1 MPIRKIKAGLVLTK
15 DVDEFVGEPGY
26 LFYDESPNGDKT
38 LRISDGVTPGGVTF
52 LNALGSASGDSTVT
66 NLLYSQDS
74 TAVQIQDNFVPTEDD
89 TYSLGT
95 PDKRFSEL
103 HVAQGSI
110 FLGGLVLKDRGD
122 GAMQV
127 FQSDGVTPADIIYA
141 KEHTISIV
149 GDDSTGTA
157 FNLDNSIKFTGTG
170 GITVSVSGDDVT
182 IDGSGVAGGGGSSTL
197 TVSDDAS
204 TTVNITTGQDTLTIA
219 GGNSLTS
226 SITGD
231 VVTLSLN
238 KNITVNQISSDDS
251 TAVQVADNF
260 VPTQDDVYSLGTR
273 DKRWSEI
280 HVSQGSIFLG
290 DLVIRDSGD
299 GRMQIFQ
306 ADGVTPARLDAPLH
320 QLTLVGDDSTGSTFD
335 LNNTVKFRGING
347 VSVSVSGD
355 DVTIDGSAVV
365 GSGSFTISDDSSTTA
380 TITNG
385 QDTLKF
391 AGGTN
396 ITTAISGDTLTITAP
411 STVSSFTND
420 AGYIDTAQLTIVGD
434 DSTGTS
440 FDASQSPT
448 VRFLGAGNVSVAVS
462 GSNVIITGSGAGGSA
477 TYTQDTAPS
486 SPTDGETWF
495 DTDSG
500 ALYIWVEESGN
511 GQWIETGSAGSTLDA
526 ESVTSFRFGDDD
538 TDTTTVSQGETLSI
552 LGGQGIATDI
562 TGDGEI
568 TISST
573 GATVVTDDTA
583 PTSPV
588 DGDLWYDTDSG
599 SFYVN
604 VVESGSANWIE
615 VGSSG
620 SGGNQIYTQ
629 DDSPSTPTDGDLW
642 WDTDAGAL
650 YIYVVES
657 GVGNWIET
665 AGSGQAGGGGITS
678 LAADS
683 TPELGG
689 NLDAN
694 AYNINNVGTISV
706 ATNGDPGTDP
716 ATDSGVGYIYAK
728 GATAEL
734 FVKDGAGNITQ
745 ISPHNDEGEWVY
757 YSENV
762 KTGKRVKVNMEK
774 MIRRLEE
781 ITGETFFEI
790 DDPHKI
796 NY

>member
-26 LFYDESPNGDKT
+26 LFYDENANGDKT
-38 LRISDGVTPGGVTF
+38 LRISDGVTPGGVSF
-52 LNALGSASGDSTVT
+52 LTAGDSSVSGI
-66 NLLYSQDS
+66 SQS
-74 TAVQIQDNFVPTEDD
+74 T
-89 TYSLGT
+89 L
-95 PDKRFSEL
+95 R
-103 HVAQGSI
+103 VA
-110 FLGGLVLKDRGD
+110 
-122 GAMQV
+122 
-127 FQSDGVTPADIIYA
+127 
-141 KEHTISIV
+141 
-149 GDDSTGTA
+149 GDDSSAIELDLSGTGETFKIA
-157 FNLDNSIKFTGTG
+157 GTG
-170 GITVSVSGDDVT
+170 GITTTVSGDTIT
-182 IDGSGVAGGGGSSTL
+182 IDGSGVAGSGSGTL

-500 ALYIWVEESGN
+500 GLYIWVEESGS
-511 GQWIETGSAGSTLDA
+511 GQWIETGSAGTTLDVDGVDSIRFA
-526 ESVTSFRFGDDD
+526 VDDSTSTAVR
-538 TDTTTVSQGETLSI
+538 TSETLSI
-552 LGGQGIATDI
+552 LGGNNIETSI
-562 TGDGEI
+562 TPEGEI
-568 TISST
+568 RISST
-573 GATVVTDDTA
+573 GSSVITDDTA
-583 PTSPV
+583 PSSPS

-599 SFYVN
+599 GFYVR
-604 VVESGSANWIE
+604 VVEGASANWVE

-620 SGGNQIYTQ
+620 SRGPQIFTQ
-629 DDSPSTPTDGDLW
+629 DDSPSVSANGDLW
-642 WDTDAGAL
+642 YDTDAGAL
-650 YIYVVES
+650 YIRIVEGS
-657 GVGNWIET
+657 NAVWVET
-665 AGSGQAGGGGITS
+665 AGTGQSGGGGITS
-678 LAADS
+678 VAADA

-689 NLDAN
+689 NLNAN
-694 AYNINNVGTISV
+694 SYNINNVSTISV
-706 ATNGDPGTDP
+706 ATNGNPGTDP

-745 ISPHNDEGEWVY
+745 ISPHNQEAEWIY

-762 KTGKRVKVNMEK
+762 RTGKRVKVNMEK

-790 DDPHKI
+790 DEPNKLKP
-796 NY
+796 

>member
-26 LFYDESPNGDKT
+26 LFYDENANGDKT
-38 LRISDGVTPGGVTF
+38 LRISDGVTPGGVSF
-52 LNALGSASGDSTVT
+52 LTAGDSSVSGI
-66 NLLYSQDS
+66 SQS
-74 TAVQIQDNFVPTEDD
+74 T
-89 TYSLGT
+89 L
-95 PDKRFSEL
+95 R
-103 HVAQGSI
+103 VA
-110 FLGGLVLKDRGD
+110 
-122 GAMQV
+122 
-127 FQSDGVTPADIIYA
+127 
-141 KEHTISIV
+141 
-149 GDDSTGTA
+149 GDDSSAIELDLSGTGETFKIA
-157 FNLDNSIKFTGTG
+157 GTG
-170 GITVSVSGDDVT
+170 GITTTVSGDTIT
-182 IDGSGVAGGGGSSTL
+182 IDGSGVAGSGSGTL

-231 VVTLSLN
+231 VVTLSLD

-365 GSGSFTISDDSSTTA
+365 GLGSFTISDDSSTTA

-500 ALYIWVEESGN
+500 GLYIWVEESGS
-511 GQWIETGSAGSTLDA
+511 GQWIETGSAGTTLDVDGVDSIRFA
-526 ESVTSFRFGDDD
+526 VDDSTSTAVR
-538 TDTTTVSQGETLSI
+538 TSETLSI
-552 LGGQGIATDI
+552 LGGNNIETSI
-562 TGDGEI
+562 TPEGEI
-568 TISST
+568 RISST
-573 GATVVTDDTA
+573 GSSVITDDTA
-583 PTSPV
+583 PSSPS

-599 SFYVN
+599 GFYVR
-604 VVESGSANWIE
+604 VVEGASANWVE

-620 SGGNQIYTQ
+620 SRGPQIFTQ
-629 DDSPSTPTDGDLW
+629 DDSPSVSANGDLW
-642 WDTDAGAL
+642 YDTDAGAL
-650 YIYVVES
+650 YIRIVEGS
-657 GVGNWIET
+657 NAVWIET
-665 AGSGQAGGGGITS
+665 SGTGQSGGGGITS
-678 LAADS
+678 VAADA

-689 NLDAN
+689 NLNAN
-694 AYNINNVGTISV
+694 SYNINNVSTISV
-706 ATNGDPGTDP
+706 ATNGNPGTDP

-745 ISPHNDEGEWVY
+745 ISPHNQEAEWIY

-762 KTGKRVKVNMEK
+762 RTGKRVKVNMEK

-790 DDPHKI
+790 DEPNKLKP
-796 NY
+796 

>member
-26 LFYDESPNGDKT
+26 LFYDENANGDKT
-38 LRISDGVTPGGVTF
+38 LRISDGVTPGGVSF
-52 LNALGSASGDSTVT
+52 LTAGDSSVSGI
-66 NLLYSQDS
+66 SQS
-74 TAVQIQDNFVPTEDD
+74 T
-89 TYSLGT
+89 L
-95 PDKRFSEL
+95 R
-103 HVAQGSI
+103 VA
-110 FLGGLVLKDRGD
+110 
-122 GAMQV
+122 
-127 FQSDGVTPADIIYA
+127 
-141 KEHTISIV
+141 
-149 GDDSTGTA
+149 GDDSSAIELDLSGTGETFKIA
-157 FNLDNSIKFTGTG
+157 GTG
-170 GITVSVSGDDVT
+170 GITTTVSGDTIT
-182 IDGSGVAGGGGSSTL
+182 IDGSGVAGSGSGTL

-500 ALYIWVEESGN
+500 GLYIWVEESGS
-511 GQWIETGSAGSTLDA
+511 GQWIETGSAGTTLDVDGVDSIRFA
-526 ESVTSFRFGDDD
+526 VDDSTSTAVR
-538 TDTTTVSQGETLSI
+538 TSETLSI
-552 LGGQGIATDI
+552 LGGNNIETSI
-562 TGDGEI
+562 TPEGEI
-568 TISST
+568 RISST
-573 GATVVTDDTA
+573 GSSVITDDTA
-583 PTSPV
+583 PSSPS

-599 SFYVN
+599 GFYVR
-604 VVESGSANWIE
+604 VVEGASANWIE

-620 SGGNQIYTQ
+620 SRGPQIFTQ
-629 DDSPSTPTDGDLW
+629 DDSPSVSANGDLW
-642 WDTDAGAL
+642 YDTDAGAL
-650 YIYVVES
+650 YIRIVEGS
-657 GVGNWIET
+657 NAVWVET
-665 AGSGQAGGGGITS
+665 AGTGQSGGGGITS
-678 LAADS
+678 VAADA

-689 NLDAN
+689 NLNAN
-694 AYNINNVGTISV
+694 SYNINNVSTISV
-706 ATNGDPGTDP
+706 ATNGNPGTDP

-745 ISPHNDEGEWVY
+745 ISPHNQEAEWIY

-762 KTGKRVKVNMEK
+762 RTGKRVKVNMEK

-790 DDPHKI
+790 DEPHKI

>member
-26 LFYDESPNGDKT
+26 LFYDEDSNGDQT
-38 LRISDGVTPGGVTF
+38 LRISDGVTPGGLF
-52 LNALGSASGDSTVT
+52 FSNNRDSTVT
-66 NLLYSQDS
+66 NTISSLDSTAVAINDNLIPAEDNTFSLGSPDKQWASLHVSGSTIFIGDIALQSTVQPDGSASMQVLSKSTPGENTQDIENDFQASTIQVQNIFSVVGDDSTGTSFNTGETLKISGTQNITTAMTGDTLTVTGPDLTSYVQQNDDITTNIISSSDS
-74 TAVQIQDNFVPTEDD
+74 TAVQVADNFVPAEDNV
-89 TYSLGT
+89 YSLGT
-95 PDKRFSEL
+95 PDKRFSEI
-103 HVAQGSI
+103 HVAEGSI

-204 TTVNITTGQDTLTIA
+204 TTVNITTGQDTL
-219 GGNSLTS
+219 
-226 SITGD
+226 
-231 VVTLSLN
+231 
-238 KNITVNQISSDDS
+238 
-251 TAVQVADNF
+251 
-260 VPTQDDVYSLGTR
+260 
-273 DKRWSEI
+273 
-280 HVSQGSIFLG
+280 
-290 DLVIRDSGD
+290 
-299 GRMQIFQ
+299 
-306 ADGVTPARLDAPLH
+306 
-320 QLTLVGDDSTGSTFD
+320 
-335 LNNTVKFRGING
+335 
-347 VSVSVSGD
+347 
-355 DVTIDGSAVV
+355 
-365 GSGSFTISDDSSTTA
+365 
-380 TITNG
+380 
-385 QDTLKF
+385 KF
-391 AGGTN
+391 AGGNN
-396 ITTAISGDTLTITAP
+396 ITTALTGDTLTIDGPDTG
-411 STVSSFTND
+411 FTF
-420 AGYIDTAQLTIVGD
+420 VGD
-434 DSTGTS
+434 DSTGTA
-440 FDASQSPT
+440 FDTTQSPNI
-448 VRFLGAGNVSVAVS
+448 RFLGAGNVTVAVS

-477 TYTQDTAPS
+477 TYTQDSPPD

-500 ALYIWVEESGN
+500 GLYVFVEEGGS

-526 ESVTSFRFGDDD
+526 ESVTSFKFGVDDSGIV
-538 TDTTTVSQGETLSI
+538 TISQGETLSI

-568 TISST
+568 RISST
-573 GATVVTDDTA
+573 GASVTTSDTA
-583 PTSPV
+583 PTSP
-588 DGDLWYDTDSG
+588 S
-599 SFYVN
+599 
-604 VVESGSANWIE
+604 
-615 VGSSG
+615 
-620 SGGNQIYTQ
+620 
-629 DDSPSTPTDGDLW
+629 DGDLW
-642 WDTDAGAL
+642 WNTSSGSL
-650 YIYVVES
+650 YIYLNEDS
-657 GVGNWIET
+657 SASANWIET

-678 LAADS
+678 LAADA

-706 ATNGDPGTDP
+706 ATNGDPGVDP

-728 GATAEL
+728 GTTAEL

-745 ISPHNDEGEWVY
+745 ISPHSEEGDWVY

>member
-26 LFYDESPNGDKT
+26 LFYDENANGDKT

-52 LNALGSASGDSTVT
+52 LNALGSASSDSTVT

-74 TAVQIQDNFVPTEDD
+74 TAVQIQDNFVPSEDNV
-89 TYSLGT
+89 YSLGT
-95 PDKRFSEL
+95 PDKRWSEI
-103 HVAQGSI
+103 HVAEGSI
-110 FLGGLVLKDRGD
+110 FLGSLVLKDRGD

-182 IDGSGVAGGGGSSTL
+182 IDGSGVAG
-197 TVSDDAS
+197 
-204 TTVNITTGQDTLTIA
+204 
-219 GGNSLTS
+219 
-226 SITGD
+226 
-231 VVTLSLN
+231 
-238 KNITVNQISSDDS
+238 
-251 TAVQVADNF
+251 
-260 VPTQDDVYSLGTR
+260 
-273 DKRWSEI
+273 
-280 HVSQGSIFLG
+280 
-290 DLVIRDSGD
+290 
-299 GRMQIFQ
+299 
-306 ADGVTPARLDAPLH
+306 
-320 QLTLVGDDSTGSTFD
+320 
-335 LNNTVKFRGING
+335 
-347 VSVSVSGD
+347 
-355 DVTIDGSAVV
+355 
-365 GSGSFTISDDSSTTA
+365 SGSLTISDDSSTTA

-391 AGGTN
+391 AGGNN
-396 ITTAISGDTLTITAP
+396 ITTSLTGDTLTIDGPDTG
-411 STVSSFTND
+411 FTF
-420 AGYIDTAQLTIVGD
+420 VGD
-434 DSTGTS
+434 DSTGTA
-440 FDASQSPT
+440 FDTTHSPNI
-448 VRFLGAGNVSVAVS
+448 RLLGAGNVTVAVS

-526 ESVTSFRFGDDD
+526 ESVTSFKFGVDDSG
-538 TDTTTVSQGETLSI
+538 TTTISQGETLSI

-562 TGDGEI
+562 TGTGEI
-568 TISST
+568 RISST
-573 GATVVTDDTA
+573 GASVTTSDSA
-583 PTSPV
+583 PVS
-588 DGDLWYDTDSG
+588 
-599 SFYVN
+599 
-604 VVESGSANWIE
+604 
-615 VGSSG
+615 
-620 SGGNQIYTQ
+620 
-629 DDSPSTPTDGDLW
+629 PTDGDLW
-642 WDTDAGAL
+642 WNTSTGSL
-650 YIYVVES
+650 YIFLNEDS
-657 GVGNWIET
+657 SASANWIET

-678 LAADS
+678 LAADA

-689 NLDAN
+689 NLDVN
-694 AYNINNVGTISV
+694 SYNVNNVGTISV
-706 ATNGDPGTDP
+706 ATNGDPGVDP

>member
-26 LFYDESPNGDKT
+26 LFYDENANGDKT
-38 LRISDGVTPGGVTF
+38 LRISDGVTPGGVSF
-52 LNALGSASGDSTVT
+52 LTAGDSSVSGI
-66 NLLYSQDS
+66 SQS
-74 TAVQIQDNFVPTEDD
+74 T
-89 TYSLGT
+89 L
-95 PDKRFSEL
+95 R
-103 HVAQGSI
+103 VA
-110 FLGGLVLKDRGD
+110 
-122 GAMQV
+122 
-127 FQSDGVTPADIIYA
+127 
-141 KEHTISIV
+141 
-149 GDDSTGTA
+149 GDDSSAIELDLSGTGETFKIA
-157 FNLDNSIKFTGTG
+157 GTG
-170 GITVSVSGDDVT
+170 GITTTVSGDTIT
-182 IDGSGVAGGGGSSTL
+182 IDGSGVAGSGSGTL

-231 VVTLSLN
+231 VVTLSLD

-500 ALYIWVEESGN
+500 GLYIWVEESGS
-511 GQWIETGSAGSTLDA
+511 GQWIETGSAGTTLDVDGVDSIRFA
-526 ESVTSFRFGDDD
+526 VDDSTSTAVR
-538 TDTTTVSQGETLSI
+538 TSETLSI
-552 LGGQGIATDI
+552 LGGNNIETSI
-562 TGDGEI
+562 TPEGEI
-568 TISST
+568 RISST
-573 GATVVTDDTA
+573 GSSVITDDTA
-583 PTSPV
+583 PSSPS

-599 SFYVN
+599 GFYVR
-604 VVESGSANWIE
+604 VVEGASANWVE

-620 SGGNQIYTQ
+620 SRGPQIFTQ
-629 DDSPSTPTDGDLW
+629 DDSPSVSANGDLW
-642 WDTDAGAL
+642 YDTDAGAL
-650 YIYVVES
+650 YIRIVEGS
-657 GVGNWIET
+657 NAVWVET
-665 AGSGQAGGGGITS
+665 AGTGQSGGGGITS
-678 LAADS
+678 VAADA

-689 NLDAN
+689 NLNAN
-694 AYNINNVGTISV
+694 SYNINNVSTISV
-706 ATNGDPGTDP
+706 ATNGNPGTDP

-745 ISPHNDEGEWVY
+745 ISPHNQEAEWIY

-762 KTGKRVKVNMEK
+762 RTGKRVKVNMEK

-790 DDPHKI
+790 DEPNKLKP
-796 NY
+796 

>member
-1 MPIRKIKAGLVLTK
+1 
-15 DVDEFVGEPGY
+15 
-26 LFYDESPNGDKT
+26 
-38 LRISDGVTPGGVTF
+38 
-52 LNALGSASGDSTVT
+52 
-66 NLLYSQDS
+66 
-74 TAVQIQDNFVPTEDD
+74 
-89 TYSLGT
+89 
-95 PDKRFSEL
+95 
-103 HVAQGSI
+103 
-110 FLGGLVLKDRGD
+110 
-122 GAMQV
+122 
-127 FQSDGVTPADIIYA
+127 
-141 KEHTISIV
+141 
-149 GDDSTGTA
+149 
-157 FNLDNSIKFTGTG
+157 
-170 GITVSVSGDDVT
+170 
-182 IDGSGVAGGGGSSTL
+182 
-197 TVSDDAS
+197 
-204 TTVNITTGQDTLTIA
+204 
-219 GGNSLTS
+219 
-226 SITGD
+226 
-231 VVTLSLN
+231 
-238 KNITVNQISSDDS
+238 
-251 TAVQVADNF
+251 
-260 VPTQDDVYSLGTR
+260 
-273 DKRWSEI
+273 
-280 HVSQGSIFLG
+280 
-290 DLVIRDSGD
+290 
-299 GRMQIFQ
+299 MQIFQ

-335 LNNTVKFRGING
+335 LNNTVKFQGTGGIT
-347 VSVSVSGD
+347 VSVSGD
-355 DVTIDGSAVV
+355 AVTIDGSGVAGGG
-365 GSGSFTISDDSSTTA
+365 GSSTLTVSDDASTTVN
-380 TITNG
+380 ITTG

-391 AGGTN
+391 AGGNN
-396 ITTAISGDTLTITAP
+396 ITTALTGDTLTIDGPDTG
-411 STVSSFTND
+411 FTF
-420 AGYIDTAQLTIVGD
+420 VGD
-434 DSTGTS
+434 DSTGTA
-440 FDASQSPT
+440 FDTTQSPNI
-448 VRFLGAGNVSVAVS
+448 RFLGAGNVTVAVS